1 MQLQTKTALALVVPV
16 LGCLGVFGWF
26 AYAQSSEQA
35 IDTAVR
41 QLEAIADLKVAQVER
56 LLTTYRR
63 EISVHSGIVSGTFAA
78 HGGGRV
84 GMAALPSILQDILD
98 ADPEVAAA
106 HFVDEAGRVL
116 ASTVLEAP
124 DAVLPETLGPFDSA
138 NAVGAGIRVQP
149 YEMRDNE
156 GPRLVVMDPVTSRG
170 AYIGTL
176 VVRFHSTPLLI
187 AIETGVFGET
197 GELLMA
203 YRDGDG
209 NARFLSDVAQ
219 KEDAEGTVLA
229 EGDRDEVPMV
239 HALRGHVGVWKEGM
253 RDYAGN
259 DVIAVTRY
267 IDELAWGMVAGVDR
281 AEALLPAT
289 RLRGQFL
296 VLAVVL
302 AVFSLVAGRLFGAR
316 LGGAAN
322 ALESEL
328 VRRTRAEVRL
338 REVIET
344 SPTAIIGV
352 TESTPGEYVIRLAN
366 REAERLL
373 GRPVEAL
380 VGAALDSMVS
390 PGSRGRVQ
398 AALREDAIA
407 SRGEE
412 APRIDIRVVDAAAR
426 VIDVEVSATE
436 LEQGDDRT
444 LLITLVDV
452 SDRVRAEQA
461 LAQRAEALTK
471 SNRELDQ
478 FAHVASHDLKAPLR
492 SVDQL
497 ASFIEEDAGP
507 ILPEDTREDLEL
519 LRSRVAR
526 LDRMLDGLLQ
536 YSRIGRR
543 DSGATWVNV
552 SQALEGLEQLYLAH
566 ENFRLEVVGELPNVW
581 APEAAVDL
589 VFRNLLMNAVKHHDR
604 GWGVVRVEGL
614 KEHDDVV
621 FYIEDDGPGI
631 EPRFKD
637 RIFGLFETLRPR
649 DEVEASGIGLSIV
662 KKAVEAA
669 GGSVQLVPREGRGAR
684 FEVRWPRY
692 SALLVD
698 SEHAA

>member
-1 MQLQTKTALALVVPV
+1 MKLQTKTTLALVTPL

-26 AYAQSSEQA
+26 AYTQSSDQA

-63 EISVHSGIVSGTFAA
+63 EISVHSGIVAGTYGEGASGPA
-78 HGGGRV
+78 GV
-84 GMAALPSILQDILD
+84 DVLSSVLQDILD

-116 ASTVLEAP
+116 ASTVEEAV
-124 DAVLPETLGPFDSA
+124 DDVLPETLGPFDSA
-138 NAVGAGIRVQP
+138 NAVGAGTRVQP
-149 YEMRDNE
+149 YEMRENE
-156 GPRLVVMDPVTSRG
+156 GPILVFLDPVTSRG
-170 AYIGTL
+170 AYRGSL

-209 NARFLSDVAQ
+209 NARFLTDAKQ
-219 KEDAEGTVLA
+219 KDDAEGTVLA
-229 EGDRDEVPMV
+229 LGDREDVPMV
-239 HALRGHVGVWKEGM
+239 HALRGHVGVWTDDM

-259 DVIAVTRY
+259 EVIAVTRY
-267 IDELAWGMVAGVDR
+267 VDELGWGLVAGVDLR
-281 AEALLPAT
+281 EALLPAR
-289 RLRGQFL
+289 RLRDQLL

-302 AVFSLVAGRLFGAR
+302 GVLSLLAGRVFGAR
-316 LGGAAN
+316 LGSAAA

-328 VRRTRAEVRL
+328 ELRTRAEARV
-338 REVIET
+338 REVIAT
-344 SPTAIIGV
+344 SPTAILGV
-352 TESTPGEYVIRLAN
+352 RESEPGEFTVRLAN

-380 VGAALDSMVS
+380 VGATLDTLVS
-390 PGSRGRVQ
+390 PGSRGRVM
-398 AALREDAIA
+398 AALREGAIA
-407 SRGEE
+407 LRDEE
-412 APRIDIRVVDAAAR
+412 IPRIDVKVVDAAAR
-426 VIDVEVSATE
+426 AIDVEVSVTE
-436 LEQGDDRT
+436 LHQGEGRA

-452 SDRVRAEQA
+452 SDRIRAEQA
-461 LAQRAEALTK
+461 LAQRAAALTK
-471 SNRELDQ
+471 SNQELDQ

-507 ILPEDTREDLEL
+507 ILPVETKEDLEL

-543 DSGATWVNV
+543 DSGATWVDV
-552 SQALEGLEQLYLAH
+552 AQALDGLEQLYLAH
-566 ENFRLEVVGELPNVW
+566 ENFRLEIVGELPNVW

-614 KEHDDVV
+614 KEHDHVIYYV
-621 FYIEDDGPGI
+621 EDDGPGI

-669 GGSVQLVPREGRGAR
+669 GGSVALVPREGRGAR
-684 FEVRWPRY
+684 FVVRWPRY
-692 SALLVD
+692 SGLFLD